1 MKVKVGV
8 IGTGAIGIE
17 HINRIN
23 HKTQGAFVTAVSDI
37 NVEAASKIAEEI
49 GAQFFKTGEELIASE
64 EVEVVVVTS
73 WDPTHEKYV
82 LEAIKHGKYVFC
94 EKPLAMDAAGCRR
107 IVDAEV
113 AYGKKL
119 VQVGFMRRYDRGY
132 IELKEAIES
141 KQYGEAL
148 MLHCAHRNPSA
159 DENYKTPMAI
169 SNTAIH
175 EIDVLRWLLDEDYAS
190 VQMILPKK
198 TSHTHADLHDP
209 QLLIF
214 QTKSGVTIDLEIF
227 VNCRFGYD
235 IKCDVVFETA
245 EVGMT
250 DPTKVKLLFD
260 TGHLVFSGEDPIAI
274 YQRYQDRIK
283 HIHFKDIRQQ
293 MAEEVRTE
301 EDSFLKAVK
310 KGVFTVPGDGMIDF
324 KPIWSAIEESGYKGW
339 IVVEA
344 EQDPAKANPF
354 EYAVKARNYI
364 RKVADL

>member
-107 IVDAEV
+107 I
-113 AYGKKL
+113 
-119 VQVGFMRRYDRGY
+119 RGY

-250 DPTKVKLLFD
+250 DPAYTKIKAAEKNYTPISPDWQTRFLDAYDYEFKLWVD
-260 TGHLVFSGEDPIAI
+260 SIKNDKLVGPTAWDGYVAAITMMACHESRESGE
-274 YQRYQDRIK
+274 K
-283 HIHFKDIRQQ
+283 
-293 MAEEVRTE
+293 V
-301 EDSFLKAVK
+301 
-310 KGVFTVPGDGMIDF
+310 MIEID
-324 KPIWSAIEESGYKGW
+324 
-339 IVVEA
+339 
-344 EQDPAKANPF
+344 EQPALYTK
-354 EYAVKARNYI
+354 
-364 RKVADL
+364 